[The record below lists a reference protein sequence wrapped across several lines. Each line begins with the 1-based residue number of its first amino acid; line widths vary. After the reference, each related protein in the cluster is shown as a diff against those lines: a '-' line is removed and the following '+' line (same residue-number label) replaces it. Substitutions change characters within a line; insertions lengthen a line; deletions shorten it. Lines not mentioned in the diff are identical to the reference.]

1 MKESEQQHIFNTWL
15 SQYKA
20 LLFKVVRAYA
30 FTEFDRDDLFQ
41 EITIQVWHSIP
52 KFRHESA
59 VSTWLYRVS
68 LNTAM
73 RWSMKEKKHSDGRES
88 IEGLPSAHPLL
99 LQEQATHN
107 DEKLAWLYA
116 EIALLSEVERSLTLL
131 LLDGFSY
138 KEMADM
144 VGLTE
149 TNIGVKIHRIKRHL
163 TTQSK
168 KYEHYGV

>member
-1 MKESEQQHIFNTWL
+1 MKESEQQHIFDTWL
-15 SQYKA
+15 GQYKA

-41 EITIQVWHSIP
+41 EITIQVWRSIP
-52 KFRHESA
+52 AFRGEAA

-73 RWSMKEKKHSDGRES
+73 RWSVKERKHTDGRES
-88 IEGLPSAHPLL
+88 IDGLPYAHGKLL
-99 LQEQATHN
+99 EEQAAHN

-116 EIALLSEVERSLTLL
+116 EIGLLTEVDRSLTLL

-138 KEMADM
+138 KEMASM
-144 VGLTE
+144 LGLTE
-149 TNIGVKIHRIKRHL
+149 TNIGVRLHRIKKHL
-163 TTQSK
+163 ITQSK
-168 KYEHYGV
+168 KYEHHGV